1 MSNHCFFYEV
11 DHLPPGLF
19 KSCII
24 PRPIGWVSSID
35 QEGRENLAPFSYF
48 NAVCDQPPM
57 VMFATTGVHTE
68 GGPKDSL
75 KNIEE
80 TKEFVI
86 NLATFD
92 LREKVNL
99 SSADLPRG
107 TSEFLYADLE
117 YQNSSLVKPPRVK
130 ESPINIECTYFQSVQ
145 LPVFSEKT
153 INRMIIGYVK
163 GIHVSANILKEGIID
178 LDKLK
183 PIARLG
189 YDDYAFLTQANI
201 FTMRRPGSHA

>member
-1 MSNHCFFYEV
+1 MPNDNFFYES

-24 PRPIGWVSSID
+24 PRPIGWVSTID
-35 QEGRENLAPFSYF
+35 REGRENLAPFSYF
-48 NAVCDQPPM
+48 NAVCDSPPM
-57 VMFATTGVHTE
+57 VMFSTTGAHKE

-86 NLATFD
+86 NLATFN
-92 LREKVNL
+92 LREKINL

-107 TSEFLYADLE
+107 ISEFVYAGLE
-117 YQNSSLVKPPRVK
+117 RQNSTLVKPPRVK
-130 ESPINIECTYFQSVQ
+130 ESPINIECTYFQSIQ
-145 LPVFSEKT
+145 LPALSENT
-153 INRMIIGYVK
+153 INRMMIGYVR
-163 GIHVSANILKEGIID
+163 GIHISAKILKEGKID
-178 LDKLK
+178 LDELK

-189 YDDYAFLTQANI
+189 YDHYAFLTQANI
-201 FTMRRPGSHA
+201 FSMRRPGSFS